1 MQLLTMGRAPSSLLL
16 LKPLMS
22 WSSVTA
28 SDPLYARKNLKLFMP
43 SFVSLPMSKETCRD
57 DHKVFDCYAELMTF
71 QKCNAF
77 ALTRVDSTTIRGE
90 L

>member
-1 MQLLTMGRAPSSLLL
+1 M
-16 LKPLMS
+16 
-22 WSSVTA
+22 
-28 SDPLYARKNLKLFMP
+28 KLFMP